1 MVGMFARS
9 KAGHDKTE
17 VYIIVAEDE
26 DYVYL
31 CDGRLRKIDHPK
43 KKNKKHIQP
52 INKVADSIRN
62 RLLAKK
68 QVRDEEIKREIK
80 LLLSKEVADVESRRN

>member
-31 CDGRLRKIDHPK
+31 CDGRQRKIDHPK
-43 KKNKKHIQP
+43 KKNK
-52 INKVADSIRN
+52 
-62 RLLAKK
+62 
-68 QVRDEEIKREIK
+68 
-80 LLLSKEVADVESRRN
+80 